1 MRRCSWSAIGST
13 AALAV
18 ASAGCSA
25 PVTGE
30 LMVAIQTDMAVPK
43 DLDHIEMQVLSDGNP
58 VISNDRNQ
66 LGPDHFQ
73 LPGTRGL
80 TVSEDPSREIRIRV
94 RALLGDRIRV
104 EHTVLTTV
112 PEDRVA
118 TLWVPLHFLCGVEA
132 KEGEAREPDL
142 AGACP
147 DDPTCAAAAC
157 GERRVDSASLPDYAE
172 QDVLHHAC
180 FDAATCFEGASPVE
194 DGDLDPEDCTIAAR
208 DGVNIAMATEG
219 DGACGAAGCF
229 VPLDAESDF
238 GWRRRDDGRIALPK
252 ALCSPG
258 RLAQLGV
265 VVSPVTPAC
274 PAKQIAQPLCPVD
287 ERRPVALAARQRS
300 PTALA
305 VSEDGVFWTEQG
317 TLSEELEP
325 NVDGAVKRVAREGGA
340 PETIAS
346 KQAVPRHLALGGNGA
361 VFWTNRG
368 VAGAAATALMRW
380 IPRGGNAKPWLN
392 VEQLGHSGSLEAL
405 AMDGESLFWTQLP
418 DGGALGRVGFAM
430 LDTRDEPTPG
440 KLADTHHANRM
451 AAANGVVCWTDVG
464 QDSAANDA
472 AKGSVRCNRRS
483 SPEIVSVGAAEQT
496 PYGIALDA
504 ESPAEVFWVNFEGE
518 VVRASLDGARRDV
531 IFQDLDQD
539 LDVDGGPYGI
549 ALDEHRVYWTNRGQ
563 GTVNMLPRDAPPR
576 SACRP
581 GACTLATGQL
591 NPGAIAVDGDAI
603 YWINEGSPV
612 VGSTGKADGAVVRLA
627 KPPLP

>member
-1 MRRCSWSAIGST
+1 MRRCFWGAT

-18 ASAGCSA
+18 ASGGCSA
-25 PVTGE
+25 PATGE

-43 DLDHIEMQVLSDGNP
+43 DLDQIELQVLSDGKP
-58 VISNDRNQ
+58 IISRDRNQ
-66 LGPDHFQ
+66 LGPDHAQ

-118 TLWVPLHFLCGVEA
+118 TLWVPLHFLCGVDA
-132 KEGEAREPDL
+132 GEGEAREPD
-142 AGACP
+142 AEGACP
-147 DDPTCAAAAC
+147 DDPACAAAAC
-157 GERRVDSASLPDYAE
+157 GERRVSAASLPDYAE
-172 QDVLHHAC
+172 RNVLHHAC

-194 DGDLDPEDCTIAAR
+194 EGDLDPADCTIAAR
-208 DGVNIAMATEG
+208 DGGVNVAIATEG

-258 RLAQLGV
+258 RLARLGV

-274 PAKQIAQPLCPVD
+274 PPKQIAQPLCPAA
-287 ERRPVALAARQRS
+287 EGRPVVLAARQRS
-300 PTALA
+300 PVSLA
-305 VSEDGVFWTEQG
+305 VSETGVLWTEQG
-317 TLSEELEP
+317 TLSDEHEDLEP
-325 NVDGAVKRVAREGGA
+325 NVDGAVKRVAREGGP

-346 KQAVPRHLALGGNGA
+346 KQAAPRHLALADSGE

-380 IPRGGNAKPWLN
+380 LPRGGNAKPWLN
-392 VEQLGHSGSLEAL
+392 VEQLGFSGSLEAL
-405 AMDGESLFWTQLP
+405 ALDGESLFWTQLP
-418 DGGALGRVGFAM
+418 DGGALGRVGFAA
-430 LDTRDEPTPG
+430 LDPRDEPAPETLDG
-440 KLADTHHANRM
+440 THRANRL
-451 AAANGVVCWTDVG
+451 AAANNVVCWTDVG
-464 QDSAANDA
+464 PDSAEDGA
-472 AKGSVRCNRRS
+472 AKGSVRCKKRRAS
-483 SPEIVSVGAAEQT
+483 EIVSVGAGERK

-504 ESPAEVFWVNFEGE
+504 ENPAEVFWVNFEGE

-531 IFQDLDQD
+531 IVQDL
-539 LDVDGGPYGI
+539 GAPGPYGI
-549 ALDEHRVYWTNRGQ
+549 ALDERQVYWTNRLQ
-563 GTVNMLPRDAPPR
+563 GTVNVLRRDAPPG
-576 SACRP
+576 SACGD
-581 GACTLATGQL
+581 GACTLAAGQN
-591 NPGAIAVDGDAI
+591 NPGAIAVDGEAI

-612 VGSTGKADGAVVRLA
+612 VGPTGKADGAVVRLA
-627 KPPLP
+627 KPPPP

>member
-1 MRRCSWSAIGST
+1 MRRCSWSSLGST

-18 ASAGCSA
+18 ASAGCTA
-25 PVTGE
+25 PAMGE
-30 LMVAIQTDMAVPK
+30 LMVAVQTDMAVPK
-43 DLDHIEMQVLSDGNP
+43 DLDHVEMEVLSDGNP
-58 VISNDRNQ
+58 VILNDLKE
-66 LGPDHFQ
+66 LGPNRFQ

-94 RALLGDRIRV
+94 RALLGKRIRV

-118 TLWVPLHFLCGVEA
+118 TLWVPLHFLCSMDAEG
-132 KEGEAREPDL
+132 GEAREPDL

-147 DDPTCAAAAC
+147 DDPACAAAAC
-157 GERRVDSASLPDYAE
+157 GERRVSAASLPDYAE

-180 FDAATCFEGASPVE
+180 FDAAKCFQRVSPLE
-194 DGDLDPEDCTIAAR
+194 DGDLDAEDCTIAAR
-208 DGVNIAMATEG
+208 DGDVNIAIATEG

-258 RLAQLGV
+258 RLARLGV
-265 VVSPVTPAC
+265 VVSPVTPSC
-274 PAKQIAQPLCPVD
+274 PPKQIAQPLCPAD
-287 ERRPVALAARQRS
+287 EGRPVVLAARQRS
-300 PTALA
+300 PIALA

-317 TLSEELEP
+317 TLSDEHEALEH
-325 NVDGAVKRVAREGGA
+325 NVDGAVKRVARVGGP

-346 KQAVPRHLALGGNGA
+346 KQAVPRHLALGDGDE

-380 IPRGGNAKPWLN
+380 SPGGGNARPWLN

-430 LDTRDEPTPG
+430 LDPRDEPAPAT
-440 KLADTHHANRM
+440 LADTHHANRM
-451 AAANGVVCWTDVG
+451 AAANNVVCWTDVG
-464 QDSAANDA
+464 QDSAENDTAN
-472 AKGSVRCNRRS
+472 GSVQCKKRS
-483 SPEIVSVGAAEQT
+483 SSEIVSVGAGERK
-496 PYGIALDA
+496 PYGVALDA
-504 ESPAEVFWVNFEGE
+504 ENPAEVFWVNFEGE

-531 IFQDLDQD
+531 IFQDLDAP
-539 LDVDGGPYGI
+539 GPYGI
-549 ALDEHRVYWTNRGQ
+549 ALDERRVYWTNRIQ
-563 GTVNMLPRDAPPR
+563 GTVNVLPRDAPPG
-576 SACRP
+576 SACRS

-627 KPPLP
+627 RPPPP

>member
-1 MRRCSWSAIGST
+1 MRRCSWSSIGST

-18 ASAGCSA
+18 ASAGCTA
-25 PVTGE
+25 PPTGE

-43 DLDHIEMQVLSDGNP
+43 DIDHIEMEVLSDGNP
-58 VISNDRNQ
+58 VLLDDRKE
-66 LGPDHFQ
+66 LGRDRFQ
-73 LPGTRGL
+73 LPGTRGF
-80 TVSEDPSREIRIRV
+80 TVSKDPSREIRIRV

-118 TLWVPLHFLCGVEA
+118 TLWVPLHFLCGVDAE
-132 KEGEAREPDL
+132 EGEAPEPDP

-147 DDPTCAAAAC
+147 DDPACAAAAC

-172 QDVLHHAC
+172 QDVLHHDC
-180 FDAATCFEGASPVE
+180 FHAATCFEGASPVE

-208 DGVNIAMATEG
+208 DGVNIAIATEG

-229 VPLDAESDF
+229 VPLDAESEF
-238 GWRRRDDGRIALPK
+238 GWRTRDDGRIALPK

-258 RLAQLGV
+258 RLARLGV
-265 VVSPVTPAC
+265 VVSPVRPLC
-274 PAKQIAQPLCPVD
+274 PPKQIAQPLCAA
-287 ERRPVALAARQRS
+287 EEGRPVVLAARQRS
-300 PTALA
+300 PIALA

-317 TLSEELEP
+317 TFRDERQGPVP
-325 NVDGAVKRVAREGGA
+325 NVDGAVKRVAREGGP

-346 KQAVPRHLALGGNGA
+346 KQAVPRHLALGGNDE

-368 VAGAAATALMRW
+368 VVGAAATALMRW
-380 IPRGGNAKPWLN
+380 IPRGGSAKPWLN

-405 AMDGESLFWTQLP
+405 AMNGKSLFWTQLP

-440 KLADTHHANRM
+440 TLADAHRANRL
-451 AAANGVVCWTDVG
+451 AAANDVVCWTDLG
-464 QDSAANDA
+464 QDGAAN
-472 AKGSVRCNRRS
+472 GSVQCKTGS
-483 SPEIVSVGAAEQT
+483 SEVVIVGAGERT

-504 ESPAEVFWVNFEGE
+504 ENPAEVFWVNFEGE

-531 IFQDLDQD
+531 IFQ
-539 LDVDGGPYGI
+539 GARGPYGI
-549 ALDEHRVYWTNRGQ
+549 ALDERRVYWTNRLER
-563 GTVNMLPRDAPPR
+563 TVNVLPRDAPPG

-591 NPGAIAVDGDAI
+591 DPGAIAVHGDAI

-612 VGSTGKADGAVVRLA
+612 VGSPVKADGAVVRLA
-627 KPPLP
+627 KPPPP